1 MDISAK
7 RSLSGELNTKKK
19 LVGNISGTA
28 SLTGDI
34 AISNTVIV
42 DYDEFEGPYEV
53 KPLVESQTL
62 DTKEKLMKEDLV
74 VLAIPYAEVANLS
87 NGITVTIGE

>member
-7 RSLSGELNTKKK
+7 RSL
-19 LVGNISGTA
+19 VGKVSEKVL
-28 SLTGDI
+28 LTGQI

-42 DYDEFEGPYEV
+42 DHEEYEGPYEV
-53 KPLVESQTL
+53 KPVVEPQTIS
-62 DTKEKLMKEDLV
+62 TKEKLMKEDLV
-74 VLAIPYAEVANLS
+74 VLAIPYVEVTNTS